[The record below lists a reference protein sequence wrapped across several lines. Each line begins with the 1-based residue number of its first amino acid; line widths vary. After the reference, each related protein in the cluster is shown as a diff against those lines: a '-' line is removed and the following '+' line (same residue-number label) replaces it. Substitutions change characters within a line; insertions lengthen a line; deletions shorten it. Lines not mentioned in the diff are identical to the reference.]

1 MAYTIEI
8 HPDARDDLSAL
19 PTKKLR
25 RQVDRKIRSLA
36 KTPRPPKATPL
47 KGKRFKGLWKA
58 RSGDYR
64 IIYQIN
70 DDVLVVLIVRIRDR
84 RDVYRSR

>member
-36 KTPRPPKATPL
+36 KTPRPPKATAL
-47 KGKRFKGLWKA
+47 KGKRFKGLWKV

-64 IIYQIN
+64 IIYQIK
-70 DDVLVVLIVRIRDR
+70 DAVSIILVVKIGDR